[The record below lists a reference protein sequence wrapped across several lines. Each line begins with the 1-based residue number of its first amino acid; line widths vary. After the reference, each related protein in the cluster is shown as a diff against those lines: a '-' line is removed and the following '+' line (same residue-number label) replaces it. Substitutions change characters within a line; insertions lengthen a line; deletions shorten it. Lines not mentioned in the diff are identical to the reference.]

1 MLERDEFPIAVY
13 RERKASLYCHCYLL
27 PRNDF
32 QITLLFPCCLSLY
45 RRHHH
50 HHHHHHHQQQQQQQQ
65 QKHHHQQQWQQQ
77 CFYFTFKN
85 FSFSPAMIAYMSG
98 TTNVYVETATLLMN
112 GDALAYGNRLR
123 TRRFMCQAHTYLR
136 AFYANE
142 VPIDSK
148 DHVVSLTAPETPDES
163 FDHCLRTT
171 RWIRFVLLRM
181 RSITDSKTVHEYI
194 PAWHIISK

>member
-13 RERKASLYCHCYLL
+13 RERKASLYCRCYLL

-50 HHHHHHHQQQQQQQQ
+50 HHHHHQQQQQQQ

-85 FSFSPAMIAYMSG
+85 FSFV
-98 TTNVYVETATLLMN
+98 NVFLTKYPLLL
-112 GDALAYGNRLR
+112 G
-123 TRRFMCQAHTYLR
+123 
-136 AFYANE
+136 
-142 VPIDSK
+142 
-148 DHVVSLTAPETPDES
+148 
-163 FDHCLRTT
+163 
-171 RWIRFVLLRM
+171 
-181 RSITDSKTVHEYI
+181 
-194 PAWHIISK
+194 